1 MAKGKPRNSRQEIA
15 DEEATPSPLID
26 RALDDTRRS
35 AGRKAPAAAAERA
48 KRGRQVEARLDG
60 KRIVLEAHDEIVLRC
75 GEASITLRRDGRL
88 VVRGAYVET
97 RASGV
102 NRIKGGAVKIN

>member
-1 MAKGKPRNSRQEIA
+1 MARGKPRTSRQESA
-15 DEEATPSPLID
+15 DQEATPSTPID

-35 AGRKAPAAAAERA
+35 TARKAPAAPPERA
-48 KRGRQVEARLDG
+48 KRGAQIEARLDG